1 MAKERSTT
9 EKILL
14 GLGAVVVGLGVAA
27 AVRHYQRRPRKSAR
41 PDNLIILGGP
51 SAGKSTQ
58 CKKLIEAYGGRG
70 RHISAGDLLRDQ
82 VLQGT
87 DLGKEAK
94 PYMDKGNL
102 VPDRLVIEIVVD
114 DLQKLDR
121 KGVRWFLDGF
131 PRTPQQ
137 AEKLKQENLLPKAVL
152 LLQVPDEEA
161 FRRSAG
167 RLEDPVTKAI
177 YHTTFDPPPESV
189 KGRLRK
195 RNDDEEVV
203 VRNRIANFKKLY
215 PMIDQEFADVSKFQI
230 DGNHP
235 KEAVWQLIKKS
246 LDSVGFQ

>member
-1 MAKERSTT
+1 MT
-9 EKILL
+9 EKIFI
-14 GLGAVVVGLGVAA
+14 GLGVAAVGLGVAA
-27 AVRHYQRRPRKSAR
+27 AVRHYQRRSRKSAR
-41 PDNLIILGGP
+41 PHNLIILGGP

-58 CKKLIEAYGGRG
+58 CKKLIEQYQG
-70 RHISAGDLLRDQ
+70 RHLSAGDLLRDH
-82 VLQGT
+82 VAQGT

-102 VPDRLVIEIVVD
+102 VPDRFVIDMVVD
-114 DLQKLDR
+114 ELTKLDR

-152 LLQVPDEEA
+152 LLQIPDEEA

-167 RLEDPVTKAI
+167 RLEDPVTKEI
-177 YHTTFDPPPESV
+177 YHTTFAPPPESV

-195 RNDDEEVV
+195 RNDDEENV

-215 PMIDQEFADVSKFQI
+215 PMIDQEFSDVAKFPI
-230 DGNHP
+230 DGAHP
-235 KEAVWQLIKKS
+235 KEAVWALIKKS
-246 LDSVGFQ
+246 LDSVGFE